1 MEIVRTFGKSRGL
14 KAMKNSVSAL
24 DVQIRGMRSLGEKR
38 LDHGALERYIQ
49 SAMRVMVKEA
59 LMRSL
64 LASGVKLHGEDN
76 TGELEK
82 AVRNPVIQLGK
93 NILRI
98 SFRST
103 LPQKILT
110 YASAVNYGAVRNSGG
125 LGKRAKK
132 TLKTA
137 VLKNRA
143 LSERELRR
151 FTKGVNQV
159 HDGRMVKRGSFKGMT
174 EGDARKLLQGR
185 LGKKMNVGG
194 ASIIKPKPF
203 FFLSSAD
210 KKAIAAKF
218 QELYEQ
224 FMAGTLQRPKAGK

>member
-1 MEIVRTFGKSRGL
+1 MRVYGKSRGL
-14 KAMKNSVSAL
+14 KAMKNSASVL

-38 LDHGALERYIQ
+38 LDRGSLERYIQ
-49 SAMRVMVKEA
+49 NAMRVMIKEA

-64 LASGVKLHGEDN
+64 LASGVKINQGEKRPHF
-76 TGELEK
+76 LEK
-82 AVRNPVIQLGK
+82 AVKNPVIQLGK
-93 NILRI
+93 NVLRI
-98 SFRST
+98 SFSST
-103 LPQKILT
+103 LPQKVLT

-137 VLKNRA
+137 VFKDRA
-143 LSERELRR
+143 LSERELRG

-159 HDGRMVKRGSFKGMT
+159 HDGRVMKRGSFKGMT
-174 EGDARKLLQGR
+174 EGDARKLLQGK
-185 LGKKMNVGG
+185 LGKKMKIGG

-203 FFLSSAD
+203 FFLSAAD

-218 QELYEQ
+218 QELYDQ
-224 FMAGTLQRPKAGK
+224 YMAGTLQRPKAGK